1 MVTVFKMMLFKKYLL
16 FITLL
21 IVSVTGYTQDKI
33 FFKNGNT
40 VICKIAAISEN
51 TITYKD
57 TTANSVSNTVSKKD
71 VLIAEF
77 KTGEIYIFGSSENAL
92 TVTSDLPMESREQRK
107 QRKMK
112 EWQEKEQQLP
122 NGILGFYPVQIIA
135 GRLTVSYE
143 RLFANK
149 SMGVT
154 IPVSLTYDM
163 GSVLNALTTPSPNST
178 STNSNTTTNSTTRPT
193 KSGVGIISG
202 IDLNYYH
209 DLKPQLKYFFGP
221 KFRYG
226 TAMTFG
232 GIEYL
237 SFQIQNGIMNSSG
250 KRFTNTLSIGVGF
263 FKFSE
268 KYASRPQYDPNQVYP
283 TGSVTWRIGFR
294 L

>member
-1 MVTVFKMMLFKKYLL
+1 MSSILY
-16 FITLL
+16 
-21 IVSVTGYTQDKI
+21 SQDKL
-33 FFKNGNT
+33 FFKNGT
-40 VICKIAAISEN
+40 SIICKIAAISEN

-57 TTANSVSNTVSKKD
+57 TTVNALSNTVSKNE

-77 KTGEIYIFGSSENAL
+77 KTGQIYIFGSSENKL
-92 TVTSDLPMESREQRK
+92 TVSSDLPVETREQRK

-149 SMGVT
+149 SMGITV
-154 IPVSLTYDM
+154 PVSLTYDM
-163 GSVLNALTTPSPNST
+163 LSVLNAISTPSASST
-178 STNSNTTTNSTTRPT
+178 GTTSNTTSNSGSRPT
-193 KSGVGIISG
+193 QSGVGIISG

-221 KFRYG
+221 RFRYG

-237 SFQIQNGIMNSSG
+237 SFQLQNGIMKSSG
-250 KRFTNTLSIGVGF
+250 KKFTNTLSIGVGF
-263 FKFSE
+263 FKLSE
-268 KYASRPQYDPNQVYP
+268 KYATYPGYEANQVYP
-283 TGSVTWRIGFR
+283 SGSVTWRIGFR

>member
-1 MVTVFKMMLFKKYLL
+1 MMLLKKYLIITCL
-16 FITLL
+16 IFISS
-21 IVSVTGYTQDKI
+21 IYYSQDKI
-33 FFKNGNT
+33 FFKNGT
-40 VICKIAAISEN
+40 SVICKIAAISEN

-57 TTANSVSNTVSKKD
+57 TTANSLSNTVSKKD
-71 VLIAEF
+71 ILIAEF
-77 KTGEIYIFGSSENAL
+77 KTGQIYIFGSAENSL
-92 TVTSDLPMESREQRK
+92 SVNSDLPMENREQRK

-122 NGILGFYPVQIIA
+122 NGILGFYPVQIVA

-163 GSVLNALTTPSPNST
+163 AGVLDALTTPSSS
-178 STNSNTTTNSTTRPT
+178 STNSNTTTNSTARPT
-193 KSGVGIISG
+193 KSGVGVISG

-221 KFRYG
+221 RFRYG
-226 TAMTFG
+226 TAMTLG

-237 SFQIQNGIMNSSG
+237 SFQLQNGIMRSSG

-263 FKFSE
+263 FKLSE
-268 KYASRPQYDPNQVYP
+268 KYASYPGYDANQVYP
-283 TGSVTWRIGFR
+283 SGSVTWRIGFR